1 MKIEA
6 SDLSV
11 SEKMILHEWRRCGT
25 VHLRLRS
32 DLSVDQAAS
41 CLRKSRLELALPGL
55 GEMGLGGVAAT
66 SQGPVLILHEVPDRK
81 EALELVRRIADNLR
95 EQGVVGRLMSCGFQK
110 SPLENSDRFFPA
122 IAAGI
127 SLRGNPSFVPPVPN
141 AGRARAEYHW
151 DIDPMVLGTVFDYA
165 LQWCNVPS
173 GKYFVNSG
181 LTQFKCEQ
189 EECGDL
195 LSAAYGAIPT
205 AALTC
210 AAGPNEARRVAITHD
225 GFLTFEWYLP
235 TGAWKDGVAELTG
248 VLEAMADY
256 AQYGLVKRIDMPG
269 FAWQTLIDLDW
280 PVRPHLRTS
289 SMWGQELMTELIPDA
304 FAVQLLSST
313 HVLPDLNGQWDSRPV
328 GRSSAL
334 LTHTD
339 LSTWFDGRHPRQETL
354 ETARDSLSALF
365 MNDAMLRDKKAD
377 FFGEHLRTPAHT
389 LFGH

>member
-1 MKIEA
+1 
-6 SDLSV
+6 
-11 SEKMILHEWRRCGT
+11 
-25 VHLRLRS
+25 
-32 DLSVDQAAS
+32 
-41 CLRKSRLELALPGL
+41 
-55 GEMGLGGVAAT
+55 MGLGGVAAT
-66 SQGPVLILHEVPDRK
+66 SQGPVLIVHDVPDRK

-95 EQGVVGRLMSCGFQK
+95 EQGVVGRLISCGFQK
-110 SPLENSDRFFPA
+110 SPVDSPDRFFPA
-122 IAAGI
+122 VAAGI
-127 SLRGNPSFVPPVPN
+127 SLRGKPAFVPPVPDV
-141 AGRARAEYHW
+141 GRARAEYRW
-151 DIDPMVLGTVFDYA
+151 EVDPVVLEAVFDYA
-165 LQWCNVPS
+165 LRWCNVPS

-189 EECGDL
+189 EECRDL
-195 LSAAYGAIPT
+195 LLAAYGAIPT

-210 AAGPNEARRVAITHD
+210 AAGPNEARRVAITRD
-225 GFLTFEWYLP
+225 GFLSLEWRLRP
-235 TGAWKDGVAELTG
+235 SAWKEGLAELTG

-256 AQYGLVKRIDMPG
+256 AQYGLVKRINMPG
-269 FAWQTLIDLDW
+269 YSWQDLIDLDW